1 MLFYT
6 KSAKI
11 VQIRWNANNYLEI
24 PFALFTFVLLT
35 KMKEHMKAIYL
46 LGIAVWLC
54 TANLQAQ
61 SEQVSTLTTTAN
73 RQMDLTPGTA
83 NFGTSASATES
94 ITLNSSVRY
103 QTIDGFGAAITGSTA
118 YNLSLMPADARHQFL
133 KETFGPNNYGF
144 GYVRI
149 SIGCSDFSLSE
160 YTLCDEPGLE
170 HFGLTIE
177 ETKYVI
183 PALKEILE
191 INPALKIMG
200 SPWTCPKWMKVKS
213 LEEPVPFDSWTS
225 GQLNPAYYQDYAAY
239 FVKWIEA
246 MQAAGI
252 PIYSITLQNEPLN
265 KGNSASLFMTWQE
278 QQRFAKEALGPALK
292 RAALNVKVYAFD
304 HNYNYDDMPDQQQYP
319 LHIYED
325 AETARYFAG
334 AAYHNYGG
342 RPTELLRIQQEAPDK
357 ELIFT
362 EASIGTW
369 NKGRDLEVALLRDVR
384 ELGLNTAN
392 GWCRGAIVWNL
403 MLDTDRGPHR
413 GQGACA
419 TCYGAVDV
427 DNTNYTDITRNSHYY
442 AMAHMA
448 AVVKPGAVRI
458 SSSSTA
464 EKLTQAAFINPDGTR
479 ALVVCNEGDSRILN
493 VNDGTH
499 AFTASL
505 PARSVVSFRW

>member
-1 MLFYT
+1 MPKLKRTFTLALMILF
-6 KSAKI
+6 K
-11 VQIRWNANNYLEI
+11 
-24 PFALFTFVLLT
+24 
-35 KMKEHMKAIYL
+35 HMKAHVL
-46 LGIAVWLC
+46 LGMVCWLC
-54 TANLQAQ
+54 TATLQAQ
-61 SEQVSTLTTTAN
+61 PAQVKTLTTTAN
-73 RQMDLTPGTA
+73 RQMDLTPGTVQ
-83 NFGTSASATES
+83 FGSSATATAS
-94 ITLNSSVRY
+94 IMLNTAVRY
-103 QTIDGFGAAITGSTA
+103 QTIDGFGAAVTGSTA
-118 YNLSLMPADARHQFL
+118 YNLSLMPAEARHRFL
-133 KETFGPNNYGF
+133 EETFSPDNCGF
-144 GYVRI
+144 SYVRI

-191 INPALKIMG
+191 INPALKILG

-225 GQLNPAYYQDYAAY
+225 GQLNPACYQDYALY

-246 MQAAGI
+246 MQAEGI
-252 PIYSITLQNEPLN
+252 PIHSITLQNEPLN

-278 QQRFAKEALGPALK
+278 QLRFVKEALGPAL
-292 RAALNVKVYAFD
+292 RQAALNVKVYAFD

-325 AETARYFAG
+325 AGAARYFAG

-342 RPTELLRIQQEAPDK
+342 RPAELLRIHQEAPDK
-357 ELIFT
+357 ELLFT

-369 NKGRDLEVALLRDVR
+369 NNGRDLEKALLRDVR
-384 ELGLNTAN
+384 ELGLATVN

-403 MLDTDRGPHR
+403 MLDNDRGPHR
-413 GQGACA
+413 GEGACA

-427 DNTNYTDITRNSHYY
+427 DNTDYTTVTRNSHYY
-442 AMAHMA
+442 ALAHMA
-448 AVVKPGAVRI
+448 AVARPGAVRI
-458 SSSSTA
+458 SSTITA
-464 EKLTQAAFINPDGTR
+464 EKLTQAAFVNPDGTR
-479 ALVVCNEGDSRILN
+479 ALVVCNEGEKRTLN
-493 VNDGTH
+493 VSDGSQT
-499 AFTASL
+499 FTAEI